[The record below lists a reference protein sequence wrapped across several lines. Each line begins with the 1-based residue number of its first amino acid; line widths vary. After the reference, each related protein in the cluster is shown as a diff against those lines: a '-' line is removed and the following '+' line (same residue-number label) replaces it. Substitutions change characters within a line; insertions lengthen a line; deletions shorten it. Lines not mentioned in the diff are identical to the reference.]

1 MVLTRHE
8 PAKSRWRWICV
19 FVYCGYEDT
28 LRGAI
33 VQGDRLRSILLVVRR
48 PAAPRKAVLLL
59 DAGPFMYFQSRFI

>member
-1 MVLTRHE
+1 
-8 PAKSRWRWICV
+8 V